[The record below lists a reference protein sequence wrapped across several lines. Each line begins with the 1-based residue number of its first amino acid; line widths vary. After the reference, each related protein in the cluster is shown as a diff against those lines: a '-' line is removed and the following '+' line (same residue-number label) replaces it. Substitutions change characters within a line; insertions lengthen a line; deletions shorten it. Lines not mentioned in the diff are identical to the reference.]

1 MNLVLRP
8 TTPVTFELNKR
19 RLLSTPSTH
28 TTTFSKKTVDT
39 FSFVLSPHQEKQHKQ
54 NINSAAQRLDIV
66 TSLSQD
72 YQCPSMMDRNT
83 GLE

>member
-8 TTPVTFELNKR
+8 TTPATFELNKS

-28 TTTFSKKTVDT
+28 TTTFCKKTVDT

-54 NINSAAQRLDIV
+54 NINCTETGYRDLAEPRL
-66 TSLSQD
+66 
-72 YQCPSMMDRNT
+72 SMSIND
-83 GLE
+83 G